1 MAGTDSPATQQRET
15 IMHDG
20 DTITH
25 AGLTF
30 RVSIHHDDDHGAPW
44 DESDCHGPVSDWR
57 HSSYSCYPEKAP
69 GERVLA
75 SDRGSYR
82 YYNVAEA
89 TRIAKRDGWG
99 LGDADM
105 AKLEDKLGRAPT
117 RGEVVAAAVEQD
129 FDYLRRWCSGL
140 WHYVGV
146 IVTLLDTEG
155 DETHESESL
164 WRIDSESLDYI
175 AEVAQELAE
184 ELAARIGDDA
194 MLHVRTPARDSY
206 IRIRT

>member
-1 MAGTDSPATQQRET
+1 
-15 IMHDG
+15 MHDG

-30 RVSIHHDDDHGAPW
+30 RVSIPHDEDHGAPW
-44 DESDCHGPVSDWR
+44 DECDGHGPVSDWR
-57 HSSYSCYPEKAP
+57 SDSYSRYPEKAP

-82 YYNVAEA
+82 YYDVAEA

-105 AKLEDKLGRAPT
+105 AKLAARLGRAPT
-117 RGEVVAAAVEQD
+117 RGEIAAAAVEWD
-129 FDYLRRWCSGL
+129 FDFLRRWCDDQ

-146 IVTLLDTEG
+146 VVTLLDSAG
-155 DETHESESL
+155 DETDESESL
-164 WRIDSESLDYI
+164 WGIESESTECI
-175 AEVAQELAE
+175 AEVAQELVE
-184 ELAARIGDDA
+184 ELADRIGDADT
-194 MLHVRTPARDSY
+194 LHVHTPARDSY
-206 IRIRT
+206 IRIRA

>member
-1 MAGTDSPATQQRET
+1 MR
-15 IMHDG
+15 DG
-20 DTITH
+20 DTIKH

-30 RVSIHHDDDHGAPW
+30 RVSIPYDYDPGAPW
-44 DESDCHGPVSDWR
+44 EECDGHGPVSEWR
-57 HSSYSCYPEKAP
+57 HNSYSRYPEKAP
-69 GERVLA
+69 GERVLC
-75 SDRGSYR
+75 SDGFSYR

-89 TRIAKRDGWG
+89 TRIAKRDGWS
-99 LGDADM
+99 LGDAEM
-105 AKLEDKLGRAPT
+105 AKLADKLGRAPT
-117 RGEVVAAAVEQD
+117 CGEVAAAAVERD
-129 FDYLRRWCSGL
+129 FDFLRRWCADQ

-146 IVTLLDTEG
+146 VVTLLDSEG

-164 WRIDSESLDYI
+164 WRIESESTEYI

-184 ELAARIGDDA
+184 ELAARIGDAA